1 MTSVSYSG
9 ISSHCEGPQS
19 YPKEGEEAN
28 LPGMAMAGE
37 ARKGF
42 RLPLVQRG
50 SGLAAATDVGPVR
63 ARNEDACWVGEV
75 ASLLV
80 VADGLGGHSD
90 GDLASA
96 LAVEAVADLLDKSGT
111 TESPQEAELALR
123 AAAAEAHRRILARSA
138 AASGLRSA
146 RAMATT
152 LVIVVVAGGRASV
165 LHVGDSRAYLFRGGE
180 ALRVTVDHSPVGD
193 LVRSGLLSREDARH
207 QPDRNLLREVL
218 GLEDGYEA
226 EFAAWDL
233 ERGDILLLCTD
244 GVPEA
249 LPEADLGRLL
259 GDCEDAG
266 KVALSLVSEAR
277 RAGGPDNA
285 TVAILRVD

>member
-1 MTSVSYSG
+1 
-9 ISSHCEGPQS
+9 
-19 YPKEGEEAN
+19 
-28 LPGMAMAGE
+28 MAMGGE
-37 ARKGF
+37 DRKGY

-50 SGLAAATDVGPVR
+50 SGLAAATDIGPVR
-63 ARNEDACWVGEV
+63 ARNEDACWVGE
-75 ASLLV
+75 AADLLV

-96 LAVEAVADLLDKSGT
+96 LAVGAVADLLDKPDAF
-111 TESPQEAELALR
+111 ESPQEAERALR
-123 AAAAEAHRRILARSA
+123 AAAGEAHRRILTRSA
-138 AASGLRSA
+138 AASGFVSA

-152 LVIVVVAGGRASV
+152 LVIVLVAGGRASV
-165 LHVGDSRAYLFRGGE
+165 LHVGDSRAYLWRGGE
-180 ALRVTVDHSPVGD
+180 AVQVTVDHSPVGD
-193 LVRSGLLSREDARH
+193 LVRSGVLSREEARH

-218 GLEDGYEA
+218 GLAEGYEA

-233 ERGDILLLCTD
+233 EPGDILLVCTD

-249 LPEADLGRLL
+249 LPEDDLGRLL

-266 KVALSLVSEAR
+266 RVALSLVSEAR

>member
-1 MTSVSYSG
+1 MATG
-9 ISSHCEGPQS
+9 
-19 YPKEGEEAN
+19 GEI
-28 LPGMAMAGE
+28 
-37 ARKGF
+37 RSGF

-63 ARNEDACWVGEV
+63 ARNEDACWVGE
-75 ASLLV
+75 AADLLV

-96 LAVEAVADLLDKSGT
+96 LAVEAVAELLDKPLAID
-111 TESPQEAELALR
+111 SPQEAEIALR
-123 AAAAEAHRRILARSA
+123 AAAVEAHRRILAHSTA
-138 AASGLRSA
+138 AAGLRSA

-152 LVIVVVAGGRASV
+152 LVIVLVAGRRASV
-165 LHVGDSRAYLFRGGE
+165 LHVGDSRAYLWRGGR
-180 ALRVTVDHSPVGD
+180 AVQVTVDHSPVGD

-207 QPDRNLLREVL
+207 QPDRNVLREVL

-233 ERGDILLLCTD
+233 QRGDILLVCTD

-249 LPEADLGRLL
+249 LPEGDLGRLL

-266 KVALSLVSEAR
+266 KVALSLVSEAG
-277 RAGGPDNA
+277 RAGGRDNA